1 MASWEI
7 LALLA
12 MTFAPAF
19 AIVALACYRDRPS
32 AKLVLNVFT
41 SIVGFG
47 GMTLLALFALYL

>member
-1 MASWEI
+1 MGALEI
-7 LALLA
+7 LALSA

-41 SIVGFG
+41 AIVGFG
-47 GMTLLALFALYL
+47 GMILLALFALYL

>member
-1 MASWEI
+1 M